1 VTLASHLGGD
11 GPPLLLFNG
20 GLMTWGAWEPVAAPL
35 RQRFTVLRFDFRG
48 QLTSP
53 ADDDHPLPADLAG
66 HAADAAALLSEVGW
80 DDRPVHLV
88 GTSFGAE
95 VAIELAAT
103 RLGPNRRLA
112 RSLSLVTA
120 ADRSTP
126 GFDAQSAE
134 MHRLVADV
142 LAGGDRGPFHEAVVE
157 RVYSAA
163 WREANA
169 VTLAA
174 RRTAMNQ
181 VPPTWFAGADALVSA
196 VEGFDLRPR
205 LGEIDCPV
213 LVVAAADDRVFGTE
227 PSEALA
233 TALGGRLVVHPTSGH
248 ALVAEEPAW
257 LAGVL
262 LDFLDGL
269 PAEP

>member
-1 VTLASHLGGD
+1 MTLARHLGGD
-11 GPPLLLFNG
+11 GPPLLLLNG

-35 RQRFTVLRFDFRG
+35 RERYTVLRFDFRG

-53 ADDDHPLPADLAG
+53 ADDDHPVPTDLAG
-66 HAADAAALLSEVGW
+66 HAADAAALLAEVGW

-103 RLGPNRRLA
+103 RPGLT

-126 GFDAQSAE
+126 GFDAQSVE
-134 MHRLVADV
+134 MHRLVAEI
-142 LAGGDRGPFHEAVVE
+142 LAGGDRGAFHEAVVE

-163 WREANA
+163 WRETNA

-181 VPPTWFAGADALVSA
+181 VPATWFAGADALVSA

-205 LGEIDCPV
+205 LGRIDCPV

-248 ALVAEEPAW
+248 ALAAEEPVW

-262 LDFLDGL
+262 LDFLGGL
-269 PAEP
+269 DAGPRAG